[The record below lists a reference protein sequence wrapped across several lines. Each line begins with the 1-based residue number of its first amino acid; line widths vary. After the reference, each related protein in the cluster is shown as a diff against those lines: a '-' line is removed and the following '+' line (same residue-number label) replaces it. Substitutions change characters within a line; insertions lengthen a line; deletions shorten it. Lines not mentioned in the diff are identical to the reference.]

1 MNNCRRAISAWL
13 KLIIIL
19 SVMLSLH
26 LPFPCSAK
34 PYTDKKPTFSPFTTI
49 IKSLSITRPTIVIN
63 VDDLEKS
70 SNTTIYDDDNFAQY
84 LKLLPTIKQGKISGL
99 SFVLLSRI
107 NKWKLVLNNL
117 TLIINNFQPEKNSLW
132 QLTATYELQH
142 PALKAAGTISMELQ
156 LDTIK
161 KKFNGRGG
169 LAVTGRSSDHIYAL
183 SMPIIIDENLVLK
196 PKLSLDG
203 YSPITSE
210 LQVMLPTSDNPLWK
224 VTCSGELTDL
234 VPIAAMLR
242 TDKPSAEIMLPKS
255 GQLYYRLALAGGKT
269 FLRPPYDVSLQF
281 KAKKFQFQ
289 SANADVAIEDIGF
302 FLDAAMSVPRNGPG
316 ILKMSTI
323 LHGSPF
329 LWHNYFWDLTGHD
342 ASGIFECTLPFRNGF
357 PVLDSGISFS
367 GRIEADPLWT
377 GSLNGIWSPDKGT
390 LSFNGQPMDI
400 ARTIKIFMPEFL
412 EAQPQILQGLKAEG
426 RYQLSATMEKEGDK
440 ITIIDGKILVSGG
453 NIGSKG
459 YGQLHDLEVS
469 MPLAGLTWD
478 DKADK
483 FQVSSQAAPV
493 ILKFGSITGPYL
505 HAKAQTMP
513 VNWGA
518 ESLSIPTMIDVVAI
532 GCPIKIGNFIIYHPL
547 LAAQRRADLQLE
559 VKPAPLEN
567 QLSELPVSAKII
579 ELINDIRHHLQAG
592 LTLSFAGNQLE
603 VRGKVRFPLFSGR
616 VGIENIQVRRLFSSS
631 RVIALDM
638 KARKLNL
645 QEVTALMQ
653 AGSATGIIDI
663 NLKNLE
669 FSYGQPSKFDLEI
682 KSVKTSDV
690 PQKIS
695 VEAIENLSLISSG
708 SNASHGLLN
717 VGINRFFSHYRYGK
731 IGLYCRLRDDAFQLR
746 GLIHQGGRE
755 YVVKRGFLTG
765 VDVINYNPDN
775 RISFRDMQERV
786 LRIFNN
792 K

>member
-34 PYTDKKPTFSPFTTI
+34 LYPDKKSSFSPFTTI

-63 VDDLEKS
+63 VDDLGKS
-70 SNTTIYDDDNFAQY
+70 SNPKTYDDGNFAQY

-99 SFVLLSRI
+99 CFILLSRI

-117 TLIINNFQPEKNSLW
+117 TLIINDFQPEKSSLW
-132 QLTATYELQH
+132 QLTGTYELQH
-142 PALKAAGTISMELQ
+142 PALKAAGTISIELQ

-161 KKFNGRGG
+161 TKFNGRGK
-169 LAVTGRSSDHIYAL
+169 LTLTGKSSDHIYAFN
-183 SMPIIIDENLVLK
+183 MPIIIDEKLVLK
-196 PKLSLDG
+196 PELSLDG
-203 YSPITSE
+203 YAPITTE
-210 LQVMLPTSDNPLWK
+210 LQVILPSSAHPLWK
-224 VTCSGELTDL
+224 VTCNGQLTNL
-234 VPIAAMLR
+234 VPLAAMLR
-242 TDKPSAEIMLPKS
+242 TNKPSAEILLPKS
-255 GQLYYRLALAGGKT
+255 GQFYYRLALAGGKT
-269 FLRPPYDVSLQF
+269 FLRPPYDVSLQL

-302 FLDAAMSVPRNGPG
+302 FLDAAISIPRNGPG
-316 ILKMSTI
+316 VLKMSTI
-323 LHGSPF
+323 LHGGPF
-329 LWHNYFWDLTGHD
+329 LWHNYFWDLTGQD
-342 ASGIFECTLPFRNGF
+342 ASGIFECILPFRNGF
-357 PVLDSGISFS
+357 PVLNSGISFS

-377 GSLNGIWSPDKGT
+377 GSLDGNWSPEKGI
-390 LSFNGQPMDI
+390 LSFNGEPMDI

-412 EAQPQILQGLKAEG
+412 EAQPQILKGLEAEG
-426 RYQLSATMEKEGDK
+426 RYQLSATMEKEGRK

-469 MPLAGLTWD
+469 MPLAGLAWD
-478 DKADK
+478 DKTEK
-483 FQVSSQAAPV
+483 LQLSSQAAPV

-505 HAKAQTMP
+505 HAEAQTIP
-513 VNWGA
+513 VNWGT

-532 GCPIKIGNFIIYHPL
+532 GCPIKINNFIIHHPL
-547 LAAQRRADLQLE
+547 MTAQRRAELQLE
-559 VKPAPLEN
+559 VKPASLEN
-567 QLSELPVSAKII
+567 QLPELPVSTKII
-579 ELINDIRHHLQAG
+579 ELINEIRHHLQAG

-603 VRGKVRFPLFSGR
+603 VEGRIKFPLFSGR

-631 RVIALDM
+631 RVIALDVE
-638 KARKLNL
+638 ARELNL
-645 QEVTALMQ
+645 QEVTTLVQ

-663 NLKNLE
+663 NLKNFE
-669 FSYGQPSKFDLEI
+669 ISYGQPSKFDLEI
-682 KSVKTSDV
+682 KSVETSGV

-695 VEAIENLSLISSG
+695 VEAIENLSMISSG

-775 RISFRDMQERV
+775 RISFRDMQERL
-786 LRIFNN
+786 LRIFQQ